1 MAISNQ
7 VELDLATRMRR
18 ALATVALIIAVVM
31 GFSMSSQAT
40 TKADAAMGTFCW
52 GSAVGPW
59 GQCTAGWGQYL
70 WSVHAKGG
78 QHSGCVNAY
87 YSGSLVSSWACAP
100 TNEWAFI
107 GFNGTRWMQGTAR
120 DNSGNSNVLYGEM
133 WY

>member
-7 VELDLATRMRR
+7 VELSNSARMRR
-18 ALATVALIIAVVM
+18 ALATVALIIAVVT
-31 GFSMSSQAT
+31 GLSMSQST
-40 TKADAAMGTFCW
+40 PKADAAMGTFCW
-52 GSAVGPW
+52 GTAVGPW

-87 YSGSLVSSWACAP
+87 YNGSLASSWACAP

-107 GFNGTRWMQGTAR
+107 GYNGTRWMQGTAR
-120 DNSGNSNVLYGEM
+120 NNVGVNNVLYGEM